1 MFFSQKKFQLS
12 NCVLGYRFVADRRS
26 SLLNKVELIGGAS
39 DFFEGETENSSVC
52 LISLSIVNMHYPFKL
67 S

>member
-52 LISLSIVNMHYPFKL
+52 LICLSIVNMHYPFKL